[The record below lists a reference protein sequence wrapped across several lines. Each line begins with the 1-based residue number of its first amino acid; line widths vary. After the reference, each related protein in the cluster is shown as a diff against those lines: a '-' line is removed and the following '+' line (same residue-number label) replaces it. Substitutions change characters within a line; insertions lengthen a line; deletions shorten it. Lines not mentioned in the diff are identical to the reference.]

1 MTITARR
8 IRACDQ
14 SSNASV
20 CLAGTGE
27 RRSGLSVQREVM
39 EMNVMPILL
48 WVVLPFA
55 IWSACFTPPSLLG
68 KTGEKPTDLGG
79 G

>member
-1 MTITARR
+1 MRPKSECFGLPR
-8 IRACDQ
+8 WNR
-14 SSNASV
+14 
-20 CLAGTGE
+20 GT
-27 RRSGLSVQREVM
+27 RSGLSIQREVM

-48 WVVLPFA
+48 WVVFPFA

-68 KTGEKPTDLGG
+68 KTGEKPTELGG